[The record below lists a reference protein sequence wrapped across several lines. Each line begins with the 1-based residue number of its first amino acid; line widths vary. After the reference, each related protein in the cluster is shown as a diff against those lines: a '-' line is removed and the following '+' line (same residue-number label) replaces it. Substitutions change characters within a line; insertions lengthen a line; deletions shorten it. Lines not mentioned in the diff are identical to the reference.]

1 MRKILALVAVAMV
14 SVSLAG
20 CGSKDSGSSVKIE
33 GGGKEIKID
42 ANKDKVEIKTK

>member
-1 MRKILALVAVAMV
+1 MRKILAFVAVAVV

-20 CGSKDSGSSVKIE
+20 CGSKNDGASIKIE
-33 GGGKEIKID
+33 GAGKDIKID